1 MVSVEELRKA
11 QRADGPATVLA
22 IGTANPPNVVEQAHF
37 PDFYFNI
44 TNLQDLYLKDKFSR
58 ICAKSGIKK
67 RHLFLTEERLSANPS
82 LCSYM
87 APSLDARQELVL
99 EEIPRLGKEAA
110 LCAIKEWGQ
119 PVSGITHLVFC
130 TTSCI
135 DMPGADLRLANLLN
149 LSPCV
154 NRVMLYLQGCF
165 AGATALRIAKD
176 LAENNHNARVLVV
189 CSEMIPIFFRGVH
202 ASHLESLVGPALF
215 GDGAAAV
222 IIGSDPLTT
231 ERALYQLAWAGQ
243 SIVPDST
250 HALAGHLREVGLTF
264 TLSKE
269 LPMLLTKSVKDCL
282 SHALEPLGIT
292 DWNSIFY
299 AAHPGGPLVMDKME
313 NELGLKPEKLRA
325 TRHVLEEY
333 GNMSSPSVLFVLDE
347 MRKWSAEQGAA
358 TTGEGLEWGVL
369 FGFGPGLT
377 IETVVIRSMPT

>member
-22 IGTANPPNVVEQAHF
+22 ILTANPVNVVEQAHF
-37 PDFYFNI
+37 PDFYFNS
-44 TNLQDLYLKDKFSR
+44 TNLQDAYLRDKFSR
-58 ICAKSGIKK
+58 LCAKSGIKK

-82 LCSYM
+82 LCAYM
-87 APSLDARQELVL
+87 APSLDTRQELVL

-110 LCAIKEWGQ
+110 PRAIKEWGQ

-135 DMPGADLRLANLLN
+135 DMPGA
-149 LSPCV
+149 
-154 NRVMLYLQGCF
+154 
-165 AGATALRIAKD
+165 TALRIAKG
-176 LAENNHNARVLVV
+176 LAENNRNARVLVV
-189 CSEMIPIFFRGVH
+189 CSEMIPIFFKGIH

-313 NELGLKPEKLRA
+313 NELELKPEKLRA
-325 TRHVLEEY
+325 THHVLEEY
-333 GNMSSPSVLFVLDE
+333 GNMSSPSVLFMLDE